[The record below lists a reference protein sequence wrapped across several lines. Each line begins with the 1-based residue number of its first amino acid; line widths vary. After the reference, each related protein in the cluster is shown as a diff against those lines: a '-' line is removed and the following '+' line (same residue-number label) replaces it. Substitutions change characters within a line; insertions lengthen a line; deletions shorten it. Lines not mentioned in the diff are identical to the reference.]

1 MEEKTWSGVGR
12 FSFMST
18 NANYQQTCKQSS
30 IKVQKATLRVV
41 GAVSTLTA
49 ALAALQK
56 YLGRLAQLTV
66 PYQFSILFE
75 FSRWRAINLT
85 HRILILQDRISNK
98 SNNIEEG
105 E

>member
-18 NANYQQTCKQSS
+18 NADYQQACKQSS

-49 ALAALQK
+49 ALAALQNNS
-56 YLGRLAQLTV
+56 GSLAQV
-66 PYQFSILFE
+66 
-75 FSRWRAINLT
+75 
-85 HRILILQDRISNK
+85 
-98 SNNIEEG
+98 G
-105 E
+105 G